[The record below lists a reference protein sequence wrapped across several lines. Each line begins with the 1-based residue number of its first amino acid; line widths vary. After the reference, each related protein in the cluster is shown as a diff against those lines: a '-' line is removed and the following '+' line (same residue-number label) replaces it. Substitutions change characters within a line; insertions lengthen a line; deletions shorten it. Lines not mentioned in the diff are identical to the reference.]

1 MTLSTTSGAAA
12 CSLLPLKG
20 ELDMKHHETLALCTR
35 RNSSPR
41 ADTTGLVLNFADVI
55 YLASV
60 GIGMLLK
67 LVQRGRERGIA
78 VRLAAPR
85 PAVRMVLEMVNAE
98 RTLPMD
104 STVDEAVQQVV
115 PVAA

>member
-1 MTLSTTSGAAA
+1 MDLTTSWRGRILVA
-12 CSLLPLKG
+12 SLRG
-20 ELDMKHHETLALCTR
+20 ELDMKHHENLAAALDELAG
-35 RNSSPR
+35 

-67 LVQRGRERGIA
+67 LVQKGKDRGIA

-85 PAVRMVLEMVNAE
+85 PAVRMILEMVRAE
-98 RTLPMD
+98 SSLPMD
-104 STVDEAVQQVV
+104 ATIEEAIEHLA

>member
-1 MTLSTTSGAAA
+1 MTLSTTWRGRVLVAS
-12 CSLLPLKG
+12 LKG
-20 ELDMKHHETLALCTR
+20 ELDMKHHETLATALDDLAT
-35 RNSSPR
+35 

-67 LVQRGRERGIA
+67 LVQRGRERGIP

-85 PAVRMVLEMVNAE
+85 PAVRMVLEMVNAQS
-98 RTLPMD
+98 TLPMD
-104 STVDEAVQQVV
+104 ATVDESVEHVV
-115 PVAA
+115 PIAA

>member
-1 MTLSTTSGAAA
+1 MDLSTSWRGSVLVA
-12 CSLLPLKG
+12 SLKG
-20 ELDMKHHETLALCTR
+20 ELDMKHHESLAGALDELA
-35 RNSSPR
+35 S

-67 LVQRGRERGIA
+67 LVQRGRERGIP

-85 PAVRMVLEMVNAE
+85 PAVRMILEMVRAE
-98 RTLPMD
+98 SSLPMD
-104 STVDEAVQQVV
+104 ATIEESLERMT
-115 PVAA
+115 PIAA